1 MQIADF
7 VYAGADKPSH
17 RVRAAWLIGA
27 WLGIVLLMTVQHVY
41 WRDEV
46 RALSLALTGDGVTG
60 MWQAL
65 QGEGHPALWYL
76 LLRAAHAVLPAPQVL
91 AAVSVSVALGALLL
105 LALRSPFALPTIA
118 LFVFG
123 YAALYEYSVMARN
136 YGISMLLTFALAAAY
151 RHWRNHGIVLG
162 LLMFALVNCNAHS
175 VLLVGGF
182 LLFWMLDLWRDRSL
196 PRAAAARVFGLNA
209 LIAAAGIV
217 ACIVTIYPPFN
228 DAAQS
233 HVAGLS
239 ASALARALLLPA
251 TSFDVLL
258 GPLSHHLPAPPWL
271 LAPLLSALLF
281 GATLGLVRHPP
292 ALWAS
297 LVTLV
302 AMSCFFTFI
311 YPGSYRHQ
319 ALWLVFLLAMY
330 WICAPGAAR
339 APAPG
344 PRLQRVQGAGLVLL
358 CALLALQ
365 FANGIRKVPA
375 VVLGAPES
383 RSRDF
388 ARELSRHPGL
398 HQATVVAD
406 PDFLVEALPFYRPN
420 PTYLVREQ
428 RYGNVVRFTHQ
439 ARLQLTVG
447 DLLAEA
453 RRLRSSTGQPVV
465 LLVRERL
472 DLASGERTVAEGYNW
487 QLRLTP
493 ADTAAFL
500 SATRHLARFD
510 PPCCTDEHFD
520 AYVLD

>member
-7 VYAGADKPSH
+7 VYAGAGQPGH
-17 RVRAAWLIGA
+17 RPRTVWLIGA
-27 WLGIVLLMTVQHVY
+27 WLCIVLLMTVQHVY

-46 RALSLALTGDGVTG
+46 RALSLALTGDGIAG

-65 QGEGHPALWYL
+65 RGEGHPALWYL

-91 AAVSVSVALGALLL
+91 AAVSVGVALGALLL
-105 LALRSPFALPTIA
+105 LALRSPFAWTTIA

-123 YAALYEYSVMARN
+123 YAAVYEYAVMARN
-136 YGISMLLTFALAAAY
+136 YGISMLLVFALAAAY
-151 RHWRNHGIVLG
+151 RHWRDRGIVLG
-162 LLMFALVNCNAHS
+162 LLLFALANCNAHS

-182 LLFWMLDLWRDRSL
+182 LLFWLLDLRRDRSL
-196 PRAAAARVFGLNA
+196 PRAAMARVWGLNA
-209 LIAAAGIV
+209 LIAGTGIL
-217 ACIVTIYPPFN
+217 ACLVTIYPPFN

-233 HVAGLS
+233 SVAGFS
-239 ASALARALLLPA
+239 AAALARALLLPA
-251 TSFDVLL
+251 TSFDFLL
-258 GPLSHHLPAPPWL
+258 GPLSHHLPGPPWL

-281 GATLGLVRHPP
+281 GATLGLARHPP

-297 LVTLV
+297 LATLA

-330 WICAPGAAR
+330 WLSAPGAA
-339 APAPG
+339 PAP
-344 PRLQRVQGAGLVLL
+344 RQQRMQEAGLLL
-358 CALLALQ
+358 LAALLALQ

-375 VVLGAPES
+375 VVLGEPES

-388 ARELSRHPGL
+388 ARELARHPAL

-406 PDFLVEALPFYRPN
+406 PDFLVEALPFYRSN
-420 PTYLVREQ
+420 PTYLLREQ
-428 RYGNVVRFTHQ
+428 RYGNVVRFTRQ

-472 DLASGERTVAEGYNW
+472 DPAGGERTVAEGYNW

-500 SATRHLARFD
+500 GATRHLARFD

>member
-7 VYAGADKPSH
+7 VYAGADKP
-17 RVRAAWLIGA
+17 RPWMRFAWLIGA
-27 WLGIVLLMTVQHVY
+27 WLGIVILMTVQHVY

-46 RALSLALTGDGVTG
+46 RALSLALAGDGIAD

-76 LLRAAHAVLPAPQVL
+76 LLRGAHTLLPVPQVL
-91 AAVSVSVALGALLL
+91 AVVSVAVALCALLL
-105 LALRSPFALPTIA
+105 LAMRSPFALPTVA

-123 YAALYEYSVMARN
+123 YVALYEYSVMARN
-136 YGISMLLTFALAAAY
+136 YGISMLLMFALAAAY
-151 RHWRNHGIVLG
+151 RHWRDRGIVLG
-162 LLMFALVNCNAHS
+162 LLLFALANCNAHS

-182 LLFWMLDLWRDRSL
+182 LLFWLMDLWRDRSL
-196 PRAAAARVFGLNA
+196 PRAAAARVFGLNT
-209 LIAAAGIV
+209 LIAAAGIL
-217 ACIVTIYPPFN
+217 ACVLTIYPPFN

-233 HVAGLS
+233 GVAGFS
-239 ASALARALLLPA
+239 VPTLARALLLPA
-251 TSFDVLL
+251 MSFGALL
-258 GPLSHHLPAPPWL
+258 GPVSNHLPAPTWL
-271 LAPLLSALLF
+271 LAPLLSAVLF

-297 LVTLV
+297 LATLA
-302 AMSCFFTFI
+302 AMSCFFTFV

-319 ALWLVFLLAMY
+319 ALWFVFLLAMY
-330 WICAPGAAR
+330 WISAPGAAD
-339 APAPG
+339 ASAPG
-344 PRLQRVQGAGLVLL
+344 PRLFRVQAAGLVLL
-358 CALLALQ
+358 CALLALH

-375 VVLGAPES
+375 VVLGKPES

-388 ARELSRHPGL
+388 ARELARHPRL
-398 HQATVVAD
+398 QQATVVAD
-406 PDFLVEALPFYRPN
+406 PDFLVEALPYYRSN
-420 PTYLVREQ
+420 PTYLVRER
-428 RYGNVVRFTHQ
+428 RYGKVVRFTRE
-439 ARLQLTVG
+439 ARLQLTLG

-472 DLASGERTVAEGYNW
+472 DLDGGERTVAEGYNW

-500 SATRHLARFD
+500 GATRHLARFD
-510 PPCCTDEHFD
+510 RPCCTDEYFD